1 MAPTVSVVMSV
12 YNCASYLGEA
22 IESILSQ
29 SFEDFE
35 FLIIDDASTDNTR
48 EVLSE
53 FRDLRIKTYFNHK
66 NCGLAYSLN
75 FLLQKASGK
84 FIARMDGDDIAL
96 PERFSHQVALMESD
110 PNLILLG
117 TNCFFVNERSE
128 FIRMG
133 VPFLN
138 ERKDLSDE
146 FIRWSLHFPENM
158 LVHPSVM
165 MRRDLLEQNRLFYKN
180 DLRCAQDIEFW
191 CRLANF
197 GKLKI
202 IGKPLLKLRILGE
215 SLTSKRNFEQ
225 IQISLNCA
233 KAYQEKM
240 LGVEINNVCGQEH
253 LGNLFRN
260 FCSKFPEASTN
271 QQIREDFC
279 RRLIKESVLPGNI
292 GKTSI
297 RRFLFELKQA
307 RIGLS
312 EMLLSALT
320 LVKSKIFYLMCEKRK
335 ILQFPK
341 NSQ

>member
-1 MAPTVSVVMSV
+1 M
-12 YNCASYLGEA
+12 
-22 IESILSQ
+22 
-29 SFEDFE
+29 
-35 FLIIDDASTDNTR
+35 
-48 EVLSE
+48 
-53 FRDLRIKTYFNHK
+53 
-66 NCGLAYSLN
+66 
-75 FLLQKASGK
+75 
-84 FIARMDGDDIAL
+84 
-96 PERFSHQVALMESD
+96 
-110 PNLILLG
+110 
-117 TNCFFVNERSE
+117 
-128 FIRMG
+128 
-133 VPFLN
+133 
-138 ERKDLSDE
+138 
-146 FIRWSLHFPENM
+146 
-158 LVHPSVM
+158 
-165 MRRDLLEQNRLFYKN
+165 
-180 DLRCAQDIEFW
+180 RCAQDIEFW
-191 CRLANF
+191 YRLANF

-202 IGKPLLKLRILGE
+202 LGKPLLKLRILGE

-312 EMLLSALT
+312 EMLLSTLA